1 MSTFEN
7 LNPASLIVKVQV
19 RTDAAADKALV
30 ADVKANGIIQ
40 PLTGY
45 RNEAGGVVI
54 LAGHRRTLA
63 AMEAGLGTVPVYVL
77 DAAPSEADRIVA
89 QVAENTRREA
99 LSEADQ
105 AAALFDLTQHVSDAQ
120 AAKRLH
126 VSRKRVDTVKAV
138 MASETAAAHLQES
151 MNLEEA
157 SALAEFDGDA
167 EAIERITNRDA
178 DWTPLAQVVEEI
190 RQERAGAAAL
200 AAATAEHEKAGRTV
214 ITDGSEV
221 NNPWEAP
228 EAALP
233 VRVTT
238 VNRPDGTEAT
248 AEDANAVYLSTKWNG
263 ELVET
268 LLISGWHEAGY
279 TDKNGKQAVAVPGTE
294 EAEAAAAEAKEAR
307 RKVIA
312 NNKAMDAANVVRR
325 QWIADLLNRKT
336 LPKDA
341 GMFVARALT
350 QGNTSDTKVQ
360 ATAADLMGLE
370 SQGYRALGVFEEIP
384 KRAEVITLALAIAT
398 VETYIDKTA
407 WRNPSTMIRA
417 YLAQVIA
424 WGYEASQVEAETA
437 TQD

>member
-63 AMEAGLGTVPVYVL
+63 AMEAGLDTVPVYVHE
-77 DAAPSEADRIVA
+77 AAPSEADRIVA
-89 QVAENTRREA
+89 QVSENTRREE

-126 VSRKRVDTVKAV
+126 VSRKHVDTVKAV
-138 MASETAAAHLQES
+138 MASETASAHFQES

-157 SALAEFDGDA
+157 SVLAEFDGDA
-167 EAIERITNRDA
+167 EAVERITSRQP
-178 DWTPLAQVVEEI
+178 WQSLAQVAETI

-200 AAATAEHEKAGRTV
+200 AAATAEHEKAGRAV
-214 ITDGSEV
+214 ILDGSEV
-221 NNPWEAP
+221 NGQYGAL

-248 AEDANAVYLSTKWNG
+248 EEDANAVYLATTWQG
-263 ELVET
+263 EVKET

-279 TDKNGKQAVAVPGTE
+279 TDKHGAAAVLPPTTE
-294 EAEAAAAEAKEAR
+294 EEEAAAAEAKEAR

-325 QWIADLLNRKT
+325 EWVATFLTRKT

-341 GMFVARALT
+341 AMFVARALT

-360 ATAADLMGLE
+360 ATAADLLGLE
-370 SQGYRALGVFEEIP
+370 VQGYRALGAFEEIP

-398 VETYIDKTA
+398 VEAYMDKTS
-407 WRNPSTMIRA
+407 WRNSSSMVRA
-417 YLAQVIA
+417 YLAQLIA
-424 WGYEASQVEAETA
+424 WDYEASEVEAETA